1 MKIHKAYTLKYR
13 RKREGKTD
21 YKSRLGLLASRR
33 LRIVVRRTL
42 SNIHV
47 QVVEYSPTGDKTL
60 ISVDSR
66 ELLKYGWKGHRG
78 NTTSS
83 YLTGMLCGLKAKK
96 KGIKEGILDLGLN
109 RAIKGS
115 SLFAAVKGLKL
126 SIEVPC
132 NEDYFPNEERI
143 KGQHL
148 KKGNYDEVRKKI
160 LEKWQ

>member
-42 SNIHV
+42 SNMHV
-47 QVVEYSPTGDKTL
+47 QVVGYTPTGDKTL
-60 ISVDSR
+60 VSADSR
-66 ELLKYGWKGHRG
+66 ELLKFGWNGHRG
-78 NTTSS
+78 NTTSA

-96 KGIKEGILDLGLN
+96 KGIKDGILDLGLN

-115 SLFAAVKGLKL
+115 SLFAAVKGLQVSVK
-126 SIEVPC
+126 IPC
-132 NEDYFPNEERI
+132 NDEYIPSEERI